1 MPEVKTT
8 TKESR
13 TVISGDG
20 GSSVKTTTKSEDS
33 HSNAY
38 GLSSLNSGSMDSDY
52 RSSISAR
59 QGFQGRSQ
67 MSQMS
72 PGGGR
77 VLKIVTEM
85 GSHSVSGFSP
95 AFSQGAA
102 SAILESRERE
112 KKEMQDLNDRLA
124 GYIEKVRF
132 LEAQNRK
139 LAADLEALRSRWGKD
154 TSSIKSMYE
163 GELSEARKLIDETSK
178 AKANLD
184 GQIGRLQHD
193 LAEYRKK
200 YEETVRMRDGDKE
213 RIEGLLTQLSDAEA
227 EISLLRRR
235 IQNLED
241 EVNRMKKENI
251 RLQSELQKARTDL
264 DQETLNRIDYQN
276 QVQTLL
282 EEIDFLRR
290 VHDQEIKE
298 LQALATRDTTTENRE
313 YFKNE
318 LALAIRDIRNEYDT
332 ISAQNKT
339 DMESW
344 YKLKVQEIQTASA
357 RQHMETGYQ
366 KKKRN
371 DYAFNWEICAES

>member
-38 GLSSLNSGSMDSDY
+38 GLSNLNANMDSDY

-112 KKEMQDLNDRLA
+112 KKRNA
-124 GYIEKVRF
+124 RF
-132 LEAQNRK
+132 E
-139 LAADLEALRSRWGKD
+139 
-154 TSSIKSMYE
+154 
-163 GELSEARKLIDETSK
+163 
-178 AKANLD
+178 
-184 GQIGRLQHD
+184 
-193 LAEYRKK
+193 
-200 YEETVRMRDGDKE
+200 
-213 RIEGLLTQLSDAEA
+213 
-227 EISLLRRR
+227 
-235 IQNLED
+235 
-241 EVNRMKKENI
+241 
-251 RLQSELQKARTDL
+251 
-264 DQETLNRIDYQN
+264 
-276 QVQTLL
+276 
-282 EEIDFLRR
+282 
-290 VHDQEIKE
+290 
-298 LQALATRDTTTENRE
+298 
-313 YFKNE
+313 
-318 LALAIRDIRNEYDT
+318 
-332 ISAQNKT
+332 
-339 DMESW
+339 
-344 YKLKVQEIQTASA
+344 
-357 RQHMETGYQ
+357 
-366 KKKRN
+366 
-371 DYAFNWEICAES
+371 